1 MTMTNSEF
9 FKNVGIPDREAEL
22 KDVSKSALFN
32 RIIELEDDLILAK
45 DERDINYKENSES
58 LLEIDKLKKDKSDLC
73 MDVVELQ
80 QRNEAYFQ
88 NEKKLLEENENLKV
102 LISQLQQD
110 GKKLTEENFE
120 NYKLLKSLEKQ
131 INNYSSD
138 TKTMDD
144 DNRLYQIENE
154 QLKNQIKEL
163 KEDK

>member
-58 LLEIDKLKKDKSDLC
+58 LLEIDKLKKDKNDLC

-80 QRNEAYFQ
+80 QRNEAHFQ
-88 NEKKLLEENENLKV
+88 NEKRLLEENENLKV

>member
-80 QRNEAYFQ
+80 QRNEAHFQ
-88 NEKKLLEENENLKV
+88 NEKRLLEENENLKV

>member
-32 RIIELEDDLILAK
+32 RIVELEDDLILAK

-88 NEKKLLEENENLKV
+88 NEKRLLEENENLKV

-138 TKTMDD
+138 TKIMDD

>member
-1 MTMTNSEF
+1 MTNSEF

-80 QRNEAYFQ
+80 QRNEAHFQ
-88 NEKKLLEENENLKV
+88 NEKRLLEENENLKV

>member
-1 MTMTNSEF
+1 MTNSEF
-9 FKNVGIPDREAEL
+9 FKNVGIPDREDEL
-22 KDVSKSALFN
+22 KDVSKSALLN

-80 QRNEAYFQ
+80 QRNEAHFQ
-88 NEKKLLEENENLKV
+88 NEKRLLEENENLKV

>member
-1 MTMTNSEF
+1 MAYQVF
-9 FKNVGIPDREAEL
+9 G
-22 KDVSKSALFN
+22 
-32 RIIELEDDLILAK
+32 
-45 DERDINYKENSES
+45 
-58 LLEIDKLKKDKSDLC
+58 KKDKSDLC

-80 QRNEAYFQ
+80 QRNEVYFQ
-88 NEKKLLEENENLKV
+88 NEKRLLEENENLKV

>member
-32 RIIELEDDLILAK
+32 RIVELEDDLILAK

-88 NEKKLLEENENLKV
+88 NEKILLEENENLKV

>member
-22 KDVSKSALFN
+22 RDVSKSALFN

-80 QRNEAYFQ
+80 QRNEAHFQ
-88 NEKKLLEENENLKV
+88 NEKRLLEENENLKV

>member
-32 RIIELEDDLILAK
+32 KIIELEDDLILAK

-80 QRNEAYFQ
+80 QRNEAHFQ
-88 NEKKLLEENENLKV
+88 NEKRLLEENENLKV

-110 GKKLTEENFE
+110 NKKLTEENFE

-131 INNYSSD
+131 INNYSS
-138 TKTMDD
+138 
-144 DNRLYQIENE
+144 
-154 QLKNQIKEL
+154 
-163 KEDK
+163 

>member
-1 MTMTNSEF
+1 MTNSEF

-80 QRNEAYFQ
+80 QRNEAHFQ

>member
-58 LLEIDKLKKDKSDLC
+58 LLEIDKLKKDKNDLC

-80 QRNEAYFQ
+80 QRNEAHFQ

>member
-80 QRNEAYFQ
+80 QRNEAHFQ

>member
-9 FKNVGIPDREAEL
+9 FKNVGIPDREAQL

-80 QRNEAYFQ
+80 QRNEAHFQ
-88 NEKKLLEENENLKV
+88 NEKRLLEENENLKV